1 MLTMKHETGYF
12 EGRETRKL
20 FYQFW
25 IPEGETKAYIVAIHG
40 WGTHSD
46 RMKYPA
52 EYLTEKGYA
61 LYAFD
66 LRGHWRNAGDFP
78 GHMDDMDHIQKDI
91 VLFFDV
97 VKEKAG
103 HKRIF
108 VMGHSFG
115 GLISLIYAI
124 NHPALPGVIVSSPQI
139 ELLKKSSVGK
149 KLSKK
154 FSGSISKFAPNKTI
168 EWNVDQNHLTGDLKI
183 LRKHIADKQKTE
195 VISVKSASEMNNS
208 MKWVMKNATNLL
220 CPVLIMQA
228 GNDKLVDKSKTIE
241 FFNNI
246 KIEDKLYKEYDG
258 FLHELWNER
267 GRAQVYQDM
276 FVWLEKHL

>member
-1 MLTMKHETGYF
+1 MMLMKHETGYF
-12 EGRETRKL
+12 EGRENRKL
-20 FYQFW
+20 FYQSW
-25 IPEGETKAYIVAIHG
+25 LPEGDIRACIVAMHG

-52 EYLTEKGYA
+52 QYLTEKGYA
-61 LYAFD
+61 IYAFD
-66 LRGHWRNAGDFP
+66 LRGHRRNAGEFP

-91 VLFFDV
+91 VLFLDII
-97 VKEKAG
+97 KENAG
-103 HKRIF
+103 NKRIF

-124 NHPALPGVIVSSPQI
+124 HRPSLPGVLVSSP
-139 ELLKKSSVGK
+139 ELGLLKKSSVGK

-154 FSGSISKFAPNKTI
+154 FSGSLSKFAPTKTI
-168 EWNVDQNHLTGDLKI
+168 EWIIDQNHLTGDLKI
-183 LRKHIADKQKTE
+183 LRKHIADKEKTE
-195 VISVKSASEMNNS
+195 VISIKSAAEMNNS
-208 MKWVMKNATNLL
+208 MKWAMKNAAKLL

-228 GNDKLVDKSKTIE
+228 ANDKIVDIAKAKE
-241 FFNNI
+241 FYNKVKN
-246 KIEDKLYKEYDG
+246 EDKTYKEYDG

-276 FVWLEKHL
+276 FIWLEKHL

>member
-1 MLTMKHETGYF
+1 MMLMKHETGYF
-12 EGRETRKL
+12 EGRENRKL
-20 FYQFW
+20 FYQSW
-25 IPEGETKAYIVAIHG
+25 LPEGDIRAFIVAMHD

-52 EYLTEKGYA
+52 QYLTEKGYA
-61 LYAFD
+61 IYAFD
-66 LRGHWRNAGDFP
+66 LRGHRRNAGEYP

-91 VLFFDV
+91 VLFMDIIKKTV
-97 VKEKAG
+97 GEK
-103 HKRIF
+103 KIF

-124 NHPALPGVIVSSPQI
+124 HRPALPGVLVSSP
-139 ELLKKSSVGK
+139 ELGLLKKSSVGK

-154 FSGSISKFAPNKTI
+154 FSGSLSKLAPTKTI
-168 EWNVDQNHLTGDLKI
+168 EWTIGQNHLTGDLKI
-183 LRKHIADKQKTE
+183 LREHIADKEKTE
-195 VISVKSASEMNNS
+195 VISIKSAAEMNNS
-208 MKWVMKNATNLL
+208 MKWAMKNAAKLL

-228 GNDKLVDKSKTIE
+228 GNDKIVDIVKAKE
-241 FFNNI
+241 FYNKVKN
-246 KIEDKLYKEYDG
+246 EDKTYKEYDG

-276 FVWLEKHL
+276 FIWLEKHL

>member
-1 MLTMKHETGYF
+1 MKHETGYF
-12 EGRETRKL
+12 EGRENRKL
-20 FYQFW
+20 FYQSW
-25 IPEGETKAYIVAIHG
+25 LPEGDIRAFIVAMHD

-52 EYLTEKGYA
+52 QYLTEKGYA
-61 LYAFD
+61 IYAFD
-66 LRGHWRNAGDFP
+66 LRGHRRNAGEYP

-91 VLFFDV
+91 VLFMDIIKKTV
-97 VKEKAG
+97 GEK
-103 HKRIF
+103 KIF

-124 NHPALPGVIVSSPQI
+124 HRPALPGVLVSSP
-139 ELLKKSSVGK
+139 ELGLLKKSSVGK

-154 FSGSISKFAPNKTI
+154 FSGSLSKLAPTKTI
-168 EWNVDQNHLTGDLKI
+168 EWTIGQNHLTGDLKI
-183 LRKHIADKQKTE
+183 LREHIADKEKTE
-195 VISVKSASEMNNS
+195 VISIKSAAEMNNS
-208 MKWVMKNATNLL
+208 MKWAMKNAAKLL

-228 GNDKLVDKSKTIE
+228 GNDKIVDIVKAKE
-241 FFNNI
+241 FYNKVKN
-246 KIEDKLYKEYDG
+246 EDKTYKEYDG

-276 FVWLEKHL
+276 FIWLEKHL

>member
-1 MLTMKHETGYF
+1 MKHETGYF
-12 EGRETRKL
+12 EGRENRKL
-20 FYQFW
+20 FYQSW
-25 IPEGETKAYIVAIHG
+25 LPEGDIRACIVAMHD

-52 EYLTEKGYA
+52 QYLTEKGYA
-61 LYAFD
+61 IYAFD
-66 LRGHWRNAGDFP
+66 LRGHRRNAGEYP

-91 VLFFDV
+91 VLFMDIIKKTV
-97 VKEKAG
+97 GEK
-103 HKRIF
+103 KIF

-124 NHPALPGVIVSSPQI
+124 HRPALPGVLVSSP
-139 ELLKKSSVGK
+139 ELGLLKKSSVGK

-154 FSGSISKFAPNKTI
+154 FSGSLSKLAPTKTI
-168 EWNVDQNHLTGDLKI
+168 EWIIGQNHLTGDLKI
-183 LRKHIADKQKTE
+183 LREHIADKEKTE
-195 VISVKSASEMNNS
+195 VISIKSAAEMNNS
-208 MKWVMKNATNLL
+208 MKWAMKNAAKLL

-228 GNDKLVDKSKTIE
+228 GNDKIVDIVKAKE
-241 FFNNI
+241 FYNKVKN
-246 KIEDKLYKEYDG
+246 EDKTYKEYDG

-276 FVWLEKHL
+276 FIWLEKHL

>member
-1 MLTMKHETGYF
+1 MMLMKHETGYF
-12 EGRETRKL
+12 EGRENRKL
-20 FYQFW
+20 FYQSW
-25 IPEGETKAYIVAIHG
+25 LPEGDIRACIVAMHG

-52 EYLTEKGYA
+52 QYLTEKGYA
-61 LYAFD
+61 IYAFD
-66 LRGHWRNAGDFP
+66 LRGHRRNAGEFP

-91 VLFFDV
+91 VLFLDII
-97 VKEKAG
+97 KENAG
-103 HKRIF
+103 NKRIF

-124 NHPALPGVIVSSPQI
+124 HRPSLPGVLVSSP
-139 ELLKKSSVGK
+139 ELGLLKKSSVGK

-154 FSGSISKFAPNKTI
+154 FSGSLSKFAPTKTI
-168 EWNVDQNHLTGDLKI
+168 EWIIDQNHLTGDLKI
-183 LRKHIADKQKTE
+183 LRKHIADKEKTE
-195 VISVKSASEMNNS
+195 VISIKSAAEMNNS
-208 MKWVMKNATNLL
+208 MKWAMKNAAKLL

-228 GNDKLVDKSKTIE
+228 GNDKIVDIVKAKE
-241 FFNNI
+241 FYNKVKN
-246 KIEDKLYKEYDG
+246 EDKTYKEYDG

-276 FVWLEKHL
+276 FIWLEKHL